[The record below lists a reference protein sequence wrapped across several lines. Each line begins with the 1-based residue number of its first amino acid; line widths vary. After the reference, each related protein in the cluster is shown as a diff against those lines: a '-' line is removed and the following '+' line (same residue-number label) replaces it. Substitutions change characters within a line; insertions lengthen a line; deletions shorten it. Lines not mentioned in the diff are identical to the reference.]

1 MNTAHAVKDHSHSAD
16 HGHDPH
22 DFAHPMPVWMLLAV
36 FFALSFLTVIT
47 VWQTNFDLG
56 SADVIV
62 VMAIATVKAT
72 LVMLFFMHL
81 AYDKP
86 FNLIIFLSA
95 FVFVALFIIF
105 TLGDSQLTK
114 FAFEPVVD
122 EAPRVIADTAEHDIA
137 VQPEAEMKADA
148 AKGGV
153 EAEVSKT
160 ELDAEKVE
168 TPAADA
174 AATDAAA
181 EPAKN

>member
-1 MNTAHAVKDHSHSAD
+1 MNTAHAVNDHSHTDD

-36 FFALSFLTVIT
+36 FIALTILTVVT

-122 EAPRVIADTAEHDIA
+122 EAPPVLEASAEPSA
-137 VQPEAEMKADA
+137 VHAEAE
-148 AKGGV
+148 AKP
-153 EAEVSKT
+153 
-160 ELDAEKVE
+160 DAEK
-168 TPAADA
+168 
-174 AATDAAA
+174 
-181 EPAKN
+181 K

>member
-1 MNTAHAVKDHSHSAD
+1 MNTAPAVNDHSHAAD

-36 FFALSFLTVIT
+36 FFALTFLTVIT
-47 VWQTNFDLG
+47 VWQANFDLG
-56 SADVIV
+56 SADVIL
-62 VMAIATVKAT
+62 VMAIATIKAT

-114 FAFEPVVD
+114 FAFEPVTD
-122 EAPRVIADTAEHDIA
+122 EAPPVMAAPVESPAAA
-137 VQPEAEMKADA
+137 VDA
-148 AKGGV
+148 APDKGEPAAGGV
-153 EAEVSKT
+153 ESDNAKAEVP
-160 ELDAEKVE
+160 AE
-168 TPAADA
+168 AAEADQ
-174 AATDAAA
+174 AA
-181 EPAKN
+181 EPAQN